1 MSHRWF
7 CWRPRVQILRGPS
20 LFVIAKLL
28 LQARKNTH
36 RIWTRDLSSVP
47 FLKYAFQKSLT
58 FWSFLDRHRFQN
70 YLIFLI
76 GVPNSRTGIF
86 NILEKEAFAIG
97 LFCGTKNLLCGH
109 DASTTEE
116 QRSRVQIPCGF
127 YFHLH
132 KLSFSVNTHQKQE
145 YSIFLKASPLLI
157 DTFCRTQKLAICPR
171 CLPKI
176 LNIHDFTSCKR
187 KEPIFRTDTSNF
199 GQCRQSKLGFGSGR
213 GFESLVGRIF
223 WELAMVIHP

>member
-1 MSHRWF
+1 M
-7 CWRPRVQILRGPS
+7 
-20 LFVIAKLL
+20 
-28 LQARKNTH
+28 
-36 RIWTRDLSSVP
+36 
-47 FLKYAFQKSLT
+47 
-58 FWSFLDRHRFQN
+58 
-70 YLIFLI
+70 
-76 GVPNSRTGIF
+76 PNSRTGIF

-109 DASTTEE
+109 DASTREE

-171 CLPKI
+171 CLPEI

-213 GFESLVGRIF
+213 GFESIVGRIF
-223 WELAMVIHP
+223 WELANTPIRNV